1 MPHLNWMNWT
11 YLPRILQW
19 LALVGALIGAGF
31 WTRLLAMPAAP
42 VTLEAPIAQA
52 APVETSAAA
61 AWFDSLAPRLDIA
74 ISGLMATDEGAVAIL
89 SVNDGPAKAYLVGEQ
104 LGREARLT
112 AIEQNAVVVEQAGE
126 SQRVVIAALPNSL
139 HMPDLTRR

>member
-19 LALVGALIGAGF
+19 LALAAALIGVVIWA
-31 WTRLLAMPAAP
+31 RLLAAPAMPAP
-42 VTLEAPIAQA
+42 SEALVVQA
-52 APVETSAAA
+52 APAETSAAA
-61 AWFDSLAPRLDIA
+61 AWFDSIAPRLDIA

-89 SVNDGPAKAYLVGEQ
+89 SINDGPAKAYLVGEQ

-139 HMPDLTRR
+139 RMPDLTRR